1 MLQFMRLQRVQHD
14 RVAEHQ
20 QQSDLSCAETQ
31 HILAILERRSET
43 GKSLSAKG
51 YFLVQKKK
59 KNPDLN
65 STNWAKYSLIR
76 INKCKV
82 LGLPWWYSG

>member
-31 HILAILERRSET
+31 HILAILD
-43 GKSLSAKG
+43 
-51 YFLVQKKK
+51 
-59 KNPDLN
+59 KNAGAYN
-65 STNWAKYSLIR
+65 
-76 INKCKV
+76 
-82 LGLPWWYSG
+82 